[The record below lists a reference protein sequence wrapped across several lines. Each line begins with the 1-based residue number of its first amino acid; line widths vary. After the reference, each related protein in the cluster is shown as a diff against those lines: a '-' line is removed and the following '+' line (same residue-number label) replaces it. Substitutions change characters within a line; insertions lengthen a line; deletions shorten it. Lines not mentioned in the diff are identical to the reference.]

1 MMDLGPLDGGF
12 SEALLINNIGQAVGI
27 SWHDDPSV
35 YARATMWVLPG
46 AADATSPTLILPTTI
61 VVDATSPAG
70 AIVTYAVSATDDVDP
85 NPFVVCSPSSGSV
98 FPPLTTTV
106 TCTATDA
113 AGNSV
118 SETFD
123 VIVQPAAQWTVCA
136 SEGGV
141 CAFTGTRAVR
151 YGVDGAYVYKT
162 LSDGTACTNSVFGD
176 PVVGIV
182 KSCAVESDWTFC
194 ASEGGVCAFSGTQE
208 VRYGASGSY
217 FYKTVSDGT
226 ACTNSVF
233 GDPVYGTPK
242 RCDTRPAAALPA
254 NQPPT
259 ITAGTDQTRTLPAQ

>member
-1 MMDLGPLDGGF
+1 MGMMDLGPLNGDF
-12 SEALLINNIGQAVGI
+12 SEAFFVNNIGQVVGV

-61 VVDATSPAG
+61 VVDATNPAG

-123 VIVQPAAQWTVCA
+123 VIVQPAASGPSARRKGART
-136 SEGGV
+136 
-141 CAFTGTRAVR
+141 FTGTRAVR
-151 YGVDGAYVYKT
+151 YGWTAPTSTKRCPT
-162 LSDGTACTNSVFGD
+162 APPAPTACSA
-176 PVVGIV
+176 IR
-182 KSCAVESDWTFC
+182 C
-194 ASEGGVCAFSGTQE
+194 
-208 VRYGASGSY
+208 SGS
-217 FYKTVSDGT
+217 
-226 ACTNSVF
+226 
-233 GDPVYGTPK
+233 
-242 RCDTRPAAALPA
+242 
-254 NQPPT
+254 
-259 ITAGTDQTRTLPAQ
+259 